1 MGPMYGTIVVGTD
14 GSPTAE
20 QAVSQAATL
29 AALTGAHLHLVTAVS
44 SMPAVV
50 APEMMAV
57 VGTQWTEAGNRLADE
72 ALERSTAIATAAG
85 VTSTT
90 HVLSGEPADCLL
102 QVAEDVKADLLVV
115 GNKGMQGPK
124 RFLLGSVP
132 NRCAHHA
139 GCSVLIVH
147 TS

>member
-1 MGPMYGTIVVGTD
+1 MYGTIVVGTD
-14 GSPTAE
+14 GSTTAE
-20 QAVSQAATL
+20 QAVTQAVTL
-29 AALTGAHLHLVTAVS
+29 AALTGAHVHVVTAVS

-72 ALERSTAIATAAG
+72 ALARSAAIAGSAA
-85 VTSTT
+85 VPVTT
-90 HVLSGEPADCLL
+90 HALVGEPADCLL

-139 GCSVLIVH
+139 ACSVLIVH